1 MSPRSVNSATMT
13 ETSEGSSAPQPA
25 SIPSARSVERQ
36 QQRRQ
41 RAQLVPSRIARTFVE
56 VPKKINPL
64 VLLMAIGLVVFLAW
78 SITVPARNYFEQKSE
93 LARIEA
99 QIESGQR
106 EKQELT
112 EELNR
117 YNSEDYIREQAR
129 TRLGLIEPGETAFR
143 LISPR
148 IGSEAATNEPGK
160 EDEGDARQ
168 WYQRLW
174 DSVAIPEEETTE
186 PTKEEQAP
194 KHKLPTLPEEP
205 AEQQP

>member
-1 MSPRSVNSATMT
+1 MT
-13 ETSEGSSAPQPA
+13 ETSEGTSAQQPA

-41 RAQLVPSRIARTFVE
+41 RAQSAPSRIARTFVE
-56 VPKKINPL
+56 VPKKINPV

-78 SITVPARNYFEQKSE
+78 SIAVPARNYFEQKSE

-99 QIESGQR
+99 QIEGNQR

-148 IGSEAATNEPGK
+148 IDSNSPTDDPGQ
-160 EDEGDARQ
+160 EDPGDTRQ

-174 DSVAIPEEETTE
+174 DSVSIPEEEITE
-186 PTKEEQAP
+186 PSEQAP
-194 KHKLPTLPEEP
+194 APEHKLPTLPEEP
-205 AEQQP
+205 AEQQ